1 MRYFY
6 FLLLLIP
13 LFTNANEKD
22 FQEGDEF
29 QAKKFE
35 AIAVYLYKADA
46 SRVNTA
52 RNFSFSL
59 NDFLNHATVDTRDI
73 FRIRKGDTFTLT
85 KSFRNGDIF
94 EVNLK
99 SQRAKREKYFVL
111 SEDLKNSSL
120 ELIVKE
126 S

>member
-1 MRYFY
+1 MLMKKILKRVMNF
-6 FLLLLIP
+6 
-13 LFTNANEKD
+13 K
-22 FQEGDEF
+22 Q
-29 QAKKFE
+29 KKFE

-52 RNFSFSL
+52 RDLSFSL
-59 NDFLNHATVDTRDI
+59 NDFLDHATVDTRDI

>member
-6 FLLLLIP
+6 ILLLLIP
-13 LFTNANEKD
+13 LLTNASEKN
-22 FQEGDEF
+22 FKEGDEF
-29 QAKKFE
+29 QANKFE

-46 SRVNTA
+46 SRVNIA
-52 RNFSFSL
+52 RDFSFSL

-73 FRIRKGDTFTLT
+73 FKIRKGDTFTLT

>member
-13 LFTNANEKD
+13 LLTNANEKD
-22 FQEGDEF
+22 FKEGDEF

-35 AIAVYLYKADA
+35 AIAVYLYNADA

-52 RNFSFSL
+52 RELSFSL
-59 NDFLNHATVDTRDI
+59 NDFLDHATVDTRDI

>member
-13 LFTNANEKD
+13 LLTNANEKD
-22 FQEGDEF
+22 FKEGDEF

-59 NDFLNHATVDTRDI
+59 YDFLNHATVDTRDI

>member
-13 LFTNANEKD
+13 LLTNADEKD
-22 FQEGDEF
+22 FKEGDEF

-52 RNFSFSL
+52 RELSFSL
-59 NDFLNHATVDTRDI
+59 NDFLDHATVDTRDI

-94 EVNLK
+94 EVYLN

>member
-6 FLLLLIP
+6 FLLLLKP
-13 LFTNANEKD
+13 LLANANEKD
-22 FQEGDEF
+22 FKEGDEF

-35 AIAVYLYKADA
+35 AIAVYLYNADA

-52 RNFSFSL
+52 RDLSFSL
-59 NDFLNHATVDTRDI
+59 NDFLNHAIVDTRDI

>member
-13 LFTNANEKD
+13 LLTNANEKD
-22 FQEGDEF
+22 FKEGDEF

-46 SRVNTA
+46 SRVNIA
-52 RNFSFSL
+52 RELSFSL
-59 NDFLNHATVDTRDI
+59 NDFLDHATVDTRDI

>member
-6 FLLLLIP
+6 FFLLLIP
-13 LFTNANEKD
+13 LLTNANEKD
-22 FQEGDEF
+22 FKEGDEF

-52 RNFSFSL
+52 RDFSFSL

-73 FRIRKGDTFTLT
+73 FKIRKGDTFTLT

>member
-13 LFTNANEKD
+13 LLTNANEKD
-22 FQEGDEF
+22 FKEGDEF

-35 AIAVYLYKADA
+35 AIAVYLYRADA
-46 SRVNTA
+46 YRVNTA
-52 RNFSFSL
+52 RDLSFSL
-59 NDFLNHATVDTRDI
+59 NDFLDHATVDTRDI

-99 SQRAKREKYFVL
+99 SQRAKRDKYFVL
-111 SEDLKNSSL
+111 SEDLKNASL

>member
-13 LFTNANEKD
+13 LLTNANEKD
-22 FQEGDEF
+22 FKEGDEF

-52 RNFSFSL
+52 RELSFSL
-59 NDFLNHATVDTRDI
+59 NDFLDHATVDTRDI

-99 SQRAKREKYFVL
+99 SLRAKREKYFVL

>member
-6 FLLLLIP
+6 FFLLLIP
-13 LFTNANEKD
+13 LLTNANEKD
-22 FQEGDEF
+22 FKEGDEF

-52 RNFSFSL
+52 RELCFSL
-59 NDFLNHATVDTRDI
+59 NDFLDHATVDTRDI

>member
-6 FLLLLIP
+6 LLLLLTP
-13 LFTNANEKD
+13 LLTNASETD
-22 FQEGDEF
+22 FKEGDEF
-29 QAKKFE
+29 QANKYE

-46 SRVNTA
+46 SRVHTA
-52 RNFSFSL
+52 RDLSFSL

-94 EVNLK
+94 EVYLN

>member
-1 MRYFY
+1 MRYL
-6 FLLLLIP
+6 FLLLLILP
-13 LFTNANEKD
+13 FSILTEESEFK
-22 FQEGDEF
+22 EGDEF

-52 RNFSFSL
+52 RDLSFSL
-59 NDFLNHATVDTRDI
+59 NDFLDHATVDTRDI

-99 SQRAKREKYFVL
+99 SQRAKRDKYFVL

>member
-13 LFTNANEKD
+13 LLTNANEKD
-22 FQEGDEF
+22 FKEGDEF

-52 RNFSFSL
+52 RDFSFSL

-73 FRIRKGDTFTLT
+73 FKIRKGDTFTLT

-111 SEDLKNSSL
+111 SEDLNNSSL

>member
-13 LFTNANEKD
+13 LLTNANEKD
-22 FQEGDEF
+22 FKEGDEF

-52 RNFSFSL
+52 RELYFSL
-59 NDFLNHATVDTRDI
+59 NDFLDHATVDTRDI